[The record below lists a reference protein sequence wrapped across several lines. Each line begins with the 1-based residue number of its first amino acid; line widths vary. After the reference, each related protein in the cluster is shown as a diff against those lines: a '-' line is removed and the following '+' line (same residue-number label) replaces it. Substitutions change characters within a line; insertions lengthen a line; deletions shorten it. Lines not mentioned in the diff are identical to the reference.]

1 MKGNG
6 IFWKEENAEAFM
18 VMRANL
24 LSEQWES
31 EITATRKR
39 RLTGVSKKH
48 YRWEAEDILRNVK
61 LEYEEAG
68 ELLKMPEI
76 SGDRSKAA

>member
-1 MKGNG
+1 
-6 IFWKEENAEAFM
+6 
-18 VMRANL
+18 
-24 LSEQWES
+24 
-31 EITATRKR
+31 
-39 RLTGVSKKH
+39 
-48 YRWEAEDILRNVK
+48 VK